1 MILAVAA
8 DGRLKLVG
16 KMLRFRFE
24 KCMTMNSFMFIST
37 MYKIQLKC
45 RVEEEQKSYNQN
57 RAYIFSNVKQYFL
70 KEIYIYYLF
79 YFLFYSLTVSL
90 CWVCVISEATWI
102 CL

>member
-16 KMLRFRFE
+16 KMLKFRFE
-24 KCMTMNSFMFIST
+24 KCMTMNSFTFINT

-70 KEIYIYYLF
+70 KKDLYLLLTLF
-79 YFLFYSLTVSL
+79 PFLLTDS
-90 CWVCVISEATWI
+90 
-102 CL
+102 